1 MFRGLSVCL
10 LVTTGSCTQTVE
22 PIRMQSLTS
31 FTRRISVAGL
41 AKLVEATAAVSEL
54 SRQLAVKE
62 RELAAAT
69 ARADEVLV
77 DVTASARAAETV
89 KTQVQNVKDK
99 AQTLVDDIA
108 VRSLARALSR
118 L

>member
-1 MFRGLSVCL
+1 
-10 LVTTGSCTQTVE
+10 
-22 PIRMQSLTS
+22 MQSLMS
-31 FTRRISVAGL
+31 LTRRISVAGL